1 MNEKLIQE
9 VIDRVRRIETK
20 VSRILVGEA
29 DKGVVATHELD
40 ALGQGQWQLK
50 LHSLNI
56 TLIQLGK
63 IVSEVPPGDEV
74 DIFDD
79 GRYIMTTV
87 VR

>member
-1 MNEKLIQE
+1 MNDKLIQE
-9 VIDRVRRIETK
+9 LIDRVRRIETK
-20 VSRILVGEA
+20 VSRILTGEA
-29 DKGVVATHELD
+29 DKGVVATHELGKLHD
-40 ALGQGQWQLK
+40 GAWQLK

-63 IVSEVPPGDEV
+63 MVSDVPPGDEV